1 MLTVIRLL
9 LQLAVLLINRQS
21 SLEQQRIGA
30 DRVVKD
36 ALIQLALTTQVAKQI
51 NIDSNRWDDAT
62 VDDILRKY
70 KQQHGDRT

>member
-9 LQLAVLLINRQS
+9 LQLAVLLINRQN

-36 ALIQLALTTQVAKQI
+36 ALIHLALSTQIAKQI
-51 NIDSNRWDDAT
+51 SIDSNRWDDAT

-70 KQQHGDRT
+70 EQQHGDHS